1 MKIIALD
8 KVEAKGANFIL
19 EKYLPIPENAVTL
32 LSALGGT
39 GKAIYINE
47 NVLTPDGWTQMKHL
61 KINDYV
67 IGSDGKK
74 TKILGVYPQ
83 GIRPTY
89 KITFID
95 KTEVICDEEHLW
107 TVKSS
112 SRKSGTFTVKQIL
125 EKGYFRDKKDKRYNT
140 IQREYY
146 YGIPMCK
153 DGYDFG
159 NDEKL
164 TINPYLLG
172 LLLGDGSF
180 RGGNISFTNS
190 NINILKDMQKLLP
203 DEDIMTIK
211 KVNNTFECTIKRKVK
226 TQEKSETFKQIKD
239 LGLIGHLSIDKF
251 IPSIYKNATLESRKK
266 IIKGLID
273 TDGYINNGNLEEYS
287 TSSKQLADDFLEVG
301 RSIGMFLT
309 VKDRIPKFSHNGE
322 KKEGNRSYR
331 IYNKNQNNKK
341 IVNIEKI
348 ENKEMVCIKVDA
360 KDELFVVNGFNLT
373 HNTRLSL
380 IMASKFISET
390 KGDYNVSLWLTEDY
404 QGQVREI
411 FDNMI
416 KDRLVEDWTISNML
430 LILDEPPQLA
440 KRDKG
445 LFKANYEEISKIGN
459 YLIDRNVKLAIFDP
473 LLAFYGGNENDN
485 SEARVFIQ
493 SFATW
498 ANRAEITTVI
508 IHHASKDGGS
518 RGATAFHDGVR
529 ARYELDVPKDK
540 DGNIIKEL
548 MAKGFR
554 VAKLK
559 KDNWGIRKHLW
570 RLTDGV
576 DEITLKV
583 APTMKNDYQ
592 PVSEV
597 VFSDN
602 SFLSSIS

>member
-39 GKAIYINE
+39 GK
-47 NVLTPDGWTQMKHL
+47 
-61 KINDYV
+61 
-67 IGSDGKK
+67 
-74 TKILGVYPQ
+74 
-83 GIRPTY
+83 
-89 KITFID
+89 
-95 KTEVICDEEHLW
+95 
-107 TVKSS
+107 
-112 SRKSGTFTVKQIL
+112 
-125 EKGYFRDKKDKRYNT
+125 
-140 IQREYY
+140 
-146 YGIPMCK
+146 
-153 DGYDFG
+153 
-159 NDEKL
+159 
-164 TINPYLLG
+164 
-172 LLLGDGSF
+172 
-180 RGGNISFTNS
+180 
-190 NINILKDMQKLLP
+190 
-203 DEDIMTIK
+203 
-211 KVNNTFECTIKRKVK
+211 
-226 TQEKSETFKQIKD
+226 
-239 LGLIGHLSIDKF
+239 
-251 IPSIYKNATLESRKK
+251 
-266 IIKGLID
+266 
-273 TDGYINNGNLEEYS
+273 
-287 TSSKQLADDFLEVG
+287 
-301 RSIGMFLT
+301 
-309 VKDRIPKFSHNGE
+309 
-322 KKEGNRSYR
+322 
-331 IYNKNQNNKK
+331 
-341 IVNIEKI
+341 
-348 ENKEMVCIKVDA
+348 
-360 KDELFVVNGFNLT
+360 
-373 HNTRLSL
+373 TRLSL
-380 IMASKFISET
+380 IMASKFIVEVNY
-390 KGDYNVSLWLTEDY
+390 KNNVALWLTEDH
-404 QGQVREI
+404 QGQVKEI
-411 FDNMI
+411 TNQLI
-416 KDRLVEDWTISNML
+416 KDGLIEEQTMANML

-440 KRDKG
+440 KREKG
-445 LFKANYEEISKIGN
+445 LFKANYEEINKIGDS
-459 YLIDRNVKLAIFDP
+459 LVEQNVKLAVFDP

-592 PVSEV
+592 PVAEV

-602 SFLSSIS
+602 SFLSTIS

>member
-39 GKAIYINE
+39 GK
-47 NVLTPDGWTQMKHL
+47 
-61 KINDYV
+61 
-67 IGSDGKK
+67 
-74 TKILGVYPQ
+74 
-83 GIRPTY
+83 
-89 KITFID
+89 
-95 KTEVICDEEHLW
+95 
-107 TVKSS
+107 
-112 SRKSGTFTVKQIL
+112 
-125 EKGYFRDKKDKRYNT
+125 
-140 IQREYY
+140 
-146 YGIPMCK
+146 
-153 DGYDFG
+153 
-159 NDEKL
+159 
-164 TINPYLLG
+164 
-172 LLLGDGSF
+172 
-180 RGGNISFTNS
+180 
-190 NINILKDMQKLLP
+190 
-203 DEDIMTIK
+203 
-211 KVNNTFECTIKRKVK
+211 
-226 TQEKSETFKQIKD
+226 
-239 LGLIGHLSIDKF
+239 
-251 IPSIYKNATLESRKK
+251 
-266 IIKGLID
+266 
-273 TDGYINNGNLEEYS
+273 
-287 TSSKQLADDFLEVG
+287 
-301 RSIGMFLT
+301 
-309 VKDRIPKFSHNGE
+309 
-322 KKEGNRSYR
+322 
-331 IYNKNQNNKK
+331 
-341 IVNIEKI
+341 
-348 ENKEMVCIKVDA
+348 
-360 KDELFVVNGFNLT
+360 
-373 HNTRLSL
+373 TRLSL
-380 IMASKFISET
+380 IMASKFIVEVNY
-390 KGDYNVSLWLTEDY
+390 KNNVALWLTEDH
-404 QGQVREI
+404 QGQVKEI
-411 FDNMI
+411 TNQLI
-416 KDRLVEDWTISNML
+416 KDGLIEEQTMANML

-440 KRDKG
+440 KREKG
-445 LFKANYEEISKIGN
+445 LFKANYEEINKIGDS
-459 YLIDRNVKLAIFDP
+459 LVEQNVKLAVFDP

-597 VFSDN
+597 IFSDN
-602 SFLSSIS
+602 SFLSTIS

>member
-39 GKAIYINE
+39 GK
-47 NVLTPDGWTQMKHL
+47 
-61 KINDYV
+61 
-67 IGSDGKK
+67 
-74 TKILGVYPQ
+74 
-83 GIRPTY
+83 
-89 KITFID
+89 
-95 KTEVICDEEHLW
+95 
-107 TVKSS
+107 
-112 SRKSGTFTVKQIL
+112 
-125 EKGYFRDKKDKRYNT
+125 
-140 IQREYY
+140 
-146 YGIPMCK
+146 
-153 DGYDFG
+153 
-159 NDEKL
+159 
-164 TINPYLLG
+164 
-172 LLLGDGSF
+172 
-180 RGGNISFTNS
+180 
-190 NINILKDMQKLLP
+190 
-203 DEDIMTIK
+203 
-211 KVNNTFECTIKRKVK
+211 
-226 TQEKSETFKQIKD
+226 
-239 LGLIGHLSIDKF
+239 
-251 IPSIYKNATLESRKK
+251 
-266 IIKGLID
+266 
-273 TDGYINNGNLEEYS
+273 
-287 TSSKQLADDFLEVG
+287 
-301 RSIGMFLT
+301 
-309 VKDRIPKFSHNGE
+309 
-322 KKEGNRSYR
+322 
-331 IYNKNQNNKK
+331 
-341 IVNIEKI
+341 
-348 ENKEMVCIKVDA
+348 
-360 KDELFVVNGFNLT
+360 
-373 HNTRLSL
+373 TRLSL
-380 IMASKFISET
+380 IMASKFIVEVNY
-390 KGDYNVSLWLTEDY
+390 KNNVALWLTEDH
-404 QGQVREI
+404 QGQVKEI
-411 FDNMI
+411 TNQLI
-416 KDRLVEDWTISNML
+416 KDGLIEEQTMANML

-440 KRDKG
+440 KREKG
-445 LFKANYEEISKIGN
+445 LFKANYEEINKIGDS
-459 YLIDRNVKLAIFDP
+459 LVEQNVKLAVFDP

-597 VFSDN
+597 VFDDN
-602 SFLSSIS
+602 SFLSTIS